1 MSHHTIYCRLGGG
14 DVRPGGL
21 STAGTVLSDID
32 FIDAFG
38 DLKFGMAPTLFQI
51 DQMGLRPTE
60 VAMDLMVLATALTA
74 ADTRISRSA
83 NSQDKWTREIDIFLP
98 VSDVGLWERQQDQ
111 LSRMLRFLTGDRWR
125 IFFRERPSEHAT
137 LTWPS
142 EHLWSVSP
150 SSVCL
155 FSGGLDSFIGAV
167 DLLSRG
173 EQPLLVS
180 HRWDTVTSSR
190 QADCIARLSA
200 RFPGYVAG
208 NHLSARIGFDHATVT
223 SSSVEDTLRG
233 RSFLFFAIASMA
245 ASAIGE
251 DVTIYVPENG
261 LISLNVPLDPLRLGA
276 LSTRTTH
283 PYYMARFN
291 ELLQG
296 LGIRARLHN
305 PYRHLTKG
313 QMVERCLDQEF
324 LREHAAKTMSCSG
337 PMKYRYH
344 RDESMRKIQHCGHCV
359 PCLIRRASLL
369 YGFGEGGDDTPYTVD
384 DIRARVLDSAKAEG
398 EHIRAFQLALAR
410 LATDPSRA
418 RRDIHV
424 PGPLLDHPDDL
435 VAYEAVYV
443 DGMREVARL
452 LEGVQAKAL
461 S

>member
-1 MSHHTIYCRLGGG
+1 MSHHTIYCRLGNG
-14 DVRPGGL
+14 DARPAGL
-21 STAGTVLSDID
+21 FTAGTILSDVD
-32 FIDAFG
+32 FVDAFG
-38 DLKFGMAPTLFQI
+38 DLKFGLTPMLFQI

-83 NSQDKWTREIDIFLP
+83 NSQDKWTREIDIFIP
-98 VSDVGLWERQQDQ
+98 VSDVALWERQQDL
-111 LSRMLRFLTGDRWR
+111 LSGMLRFLTGDRWR
-125 IFFRERPSEHAT
+125 IFFRKRPSEHAT

-142 EHLWSVSP
+142 EHLWSVS
-150 SSVCL
+150 STSVCL

-173 EQPLLVS
+173 EQPLFVS

-190 QADCIARLSA
+190 QADCIARLLA
-200 RFPGYVAG
+200 RFRGYVAG
-208 NHLSARIGFDHATVT
+208 NHLSARIGFGHTTVT

-233 RSFLFFAIASMA
+233 RSFLFFALASMA

-251 DVTIYVPENG
+251 DVMIYVPENG

-296 LGIRARLHN
+296 VGIRARLHN
-305 PYRHLTKG
+305 PYQHLTKG

-324 LREHAAKTMSCSG
+324 LREHASKTMSCSG
-337 PMKYRYH
+337 PMKYRFH

-369 YGFGEGGDDTPYTVD
+369 YGFGDGGDHTPYTVN

-410 LATDPSRA
+410 LAADPSRA
-418 RRDIHV
+418 RRDIHI
-424 PGPLLDHPDDL
+424 PGPLFDHLNDL
-435 VAYEAVYV
+435 GAYEAVYAG
-443 DGMREVARL
+443 GMREVARL
-452 LEGVQAKAL
+452 LEGVRARAL